1 MKKITLAFALL
12 TFAVQAQDFPSPYCS
27 VEDTDVEAITEITFA
42 GTTITNT
49 DITSILVD
57 KTSTEVTLVPG
68 DTYTLTVK
76 GDTNGNFDNKIVAY
90 IDWNKNGILND
101 DGEVFIIGTIF
112 NSTGNDEISVSADIT
127 VPSDAVEEPTRIRI
141 TKIYQDNI
149 TSAVD
154 DPCAIDMEIPDYGI
168 FPGFGQALD
177 FTVIP
182 EQLSINS
189 FEVSAFKVY
198 PIPTQNILNVSY
210 KSELNAVRV
219 FNLLGQEVMAQNTTS
234 TEVQM
239 DLSSLA
245 AGAYIVKVFSN
256 DGEHNFRAIKQ

>member
-27 VEDTDVEAITEITFA
+27 IADTSVEAITEVTFA

-49 DITSILVD
+49 NTTSILID

-76 GDTNGNFDNKIVAY
+76 GDTNGNFETKIMAY
-90 IDWNKNGILND
+90 IDWNKNGVLD
-101 DGEVFIIGTIF
+101 DAGEVFLIGILI
-112 NSTGNDEISVSADIT
+112 NSTGGDEVFVSADIT

-141 TKIYQDNI
+141 TKIFQDNI

-154 DPCAIDMEIPDYGI
+154 DPCGIDMEIPDYGI

-189 FEVSAFKVY
+189 FELSAFKVY
-198 PIPTQNILNVSY
+198 PIPTQNILYVSY
-210 KSELNAVRV
+210 KSELNAVQI

-234 TEVQM
+234 SEVQI
-239 DLSSLA
+239 DLSSLT

-256 DGEHNFRAIKQ
+256 DGQHNFRAIKQ